1 MKTVSFVH
9 FRCGSMTSSWPLFG
23 VSFQIIALLHLT
35 YYKITHHHSWTKR
48 FSPPNPVTR
57 PHHFAEDL
65 GIPAWHFLQG
75 FQRHQAQLRRQKLH
89 QQGLRRFLGGQP
101 GSHSE
106 MEWLGFGG
114 KKWGSMFF
122 WVFFVNGKVLGILS
136 SSAPRKKTWDCYFLT
151 VQVFPTTSLAA
162 LKMYGCI
169 SCSWKW
175 GYLIQLCLLDR
186 IWKDLPQLFQLGGR
200 LNSAIQWSSLVEIS
214 HPLRFFFWNIVTE
227 ATHMFH
233 RKGTMKKV
241 TFMYIYYH
249 ILIKLTVVPMKD
261 LQTKHPPMGGV

>member
-1 MKTVSFVH
+1 MKIVSFVH

-48 FSPPNPVTR
+48 FSPPNPT
-57 PHHFAEDL
+57 PPFIAEDL

-89 QQGLRRFLGGQP
+89 QQGLRRFLRGNQVVTR
-101 GSHSE
+101 
-106 MEWLGFGG
+106 
-114 KKWGSMFF
+114 KWNDSGLVVKIWGCFF
-122 WVFFVNGKVLGILS
+122 WVFFVNGKVLGIFS
-136 SSAPRKKTWDCYFLT
+136 SSAARKKKHGFSCYFLT
-151 VQVFPTTSLAA
+151 VQVFLTTSLAA

-175 GYLIQLCLLDR
+175 GYLIQLNLPDG

-200 LNSAIQWSSLVEIS
+200 LNSAIQWGPLVKII
-214 HPLRFFFWNIVTE
+214 HPNWCFLGNIVTE

-233 RKGTMKKV
+233 RKGRMKKV
-241 TFMYIYYH
+241 IFMYVH
-249 ILIKLTVVPMKD
+249 ILIKLTV
-261 LQTKHPPMGGV
+261 LQTKHPPMDDV